1 MVAVQRLP
9 QTLLSGHQPVQAAH
23 LECARA
29 LLGVGACSGVAKG
42 VVILRSLHSRG
53 VTCTAG
59 EAPPR
64 ALPLAEAVL
73 CRQGWRM

>member
-1 MVAVQRLP
+1 M
-9 QTLLSGHQPVQAAH
+9 QAPH
-23 LECARA
+23 LACPRA

-53 VTCTAG
+53 VTCSAVN
-59 EAPPR
+59 APPS

-73 CRQGWRM
+73 CRQRSACE